1 MQNEYNKIYKICNTM
16 AQYGDSVKKNLSSL
30 GQMLETLGG
39 LKMNAAYAGMMKFHI
54 TGKFGAYQTNK
65 PCIKTADLKM
75 IKEID
80 QLYNNSDVQGTFNN
94 LSKINQDV
102 ITQENASPVMN
113 TP

>member
-1 MQNEYNKIYKICNTM
+1 
-16 AQYGDSVKKNLSSL
+16 
-30 GQMLETLGG
+30 
-39 LKMNAAYAGMMKFHI
+39 
-54 TGKFGAYQTNK
+54 
-65 PCIKTADLKM
+65 M

-102 ITQENASPVMN
+102 ISQENASPVMN